1 MDTIPT
7 EILLHILSFSIPSRR
22 QRKVRRSLSR
32 VCHFWCTAIY
42 RNPVFWT
49 EVRLHTTTE
58 ELQEI
63 LRRNSDGPLDVIWA
77 PANSSKFIDR
87 SGLQRVAMIS
97 SQSQRWRS
105 LVLAGPIVHE
115 IKNQL
120 IQVSTPR
127 LIELNIAGTWFV
139 PQQFDLANEGALL
152 RDVTLG
158 GATLDWENSRL
169 GGLRCLRL
177 HQPGSKAPTVEQLHG
192 ILSSSP
198 GLEILDLAWWP
209 SLSSHMPP
217 SRELGV
223 ILLPSLTTLASEEV
237 PASVLHMLLSCI
249 RAPGCRYIRL
259 PSIHQSLFRG
269 DDTLAAL
276 AKLCQ
281 GPLSTVPRLLVSYDR
296 ASGSCTITHRKTEL
310 APQAN
315 IRESSVK
322 LAKRRGVYLQTN
334 PIFNPAL
341 DDDTLQSSEAGIR
354 KFIER
359 VVQAALSDLK
369 VEIQLDLHH
378 RWPRPTDTP
387 ENPPKSVVTDLL
399 SSVPLVSH
407 LRVRSYFDPMDVL
420 PFISTRQAIRK
431 MDGETGS
438 ELSWP
443 IPLMES
449 LTIACNT
456 EKQSAVLEFLD
467 GLISKRG
474 SQINNGTAMAIG
486 QVADHGEDVAFHSPR
501 PLKRI
506 ILQDKSEQTVKE

>member
-1 MDTIPT
+1 M
-7 EILLHILSFSIPSRR
+7 
-22 QRKVRRSLSR
+22 
-32 VCHFWCTAIY
+32 
-42 RNPVFWT
+42 
-49 EVRLHTTTE
+49 
-58 ELQEI
+58 
-63 LRRNSDGPLDVIWA
+63 
-77 PANSSKFIDR
+77 DR

-97 SQSQRWRS
+97 LQSRRWRS

-115 IKNQL
+115 IKTQL
-120 IQVSTPR
+120 IQVSTPL

-139 PQQFDLANEGALL
+139 AEQFDLANNGALF

-158 GATLDWENSRL
+158 RATLDWENSRL

-177 HQPGSKAPTVEQLHG
+177 HQPGSKSPTVEQLHG

-209 SLSSHMPP
+209 SLSYNIPP

-223 ILLPSLTTLASEEV
+223 
-237 PASVLHMLLSCI
+237 
-249 RAPGCRYIRL
+249 R
-259 PSIHQSLFRG
+259 
-269 DDTLAAL
+269 DDTLEAL

-322 LAKRRGVYLQTN
+322 LAKRRGVYLQTD

-341 DDDTLQSSEAGIR
+341 DDDALRSSEAGIR

-359 VVQAALSDLK
+359 VVKAALSDLK

-378 RWPRPTDTP
+378 RWPRSTDTP
-387 ENPPKSVVTDLL
+387 ANPPKSVVADLL
-399 SSVPLVSH
+399 SSVPLVTH

-420 PFISTRQAIRK
+420 PFISTRRAVRK

-443 IPLMES
+443 IPLMET

-456 EKQSAVLEFLD
+456 ENKSAVLESLE
-467 GLISKRG
+467 GLISQRG
-474 SQINNGTAMAIG
+474 PKIHNGTTMAIG
-486 QVADHGEDVAFHSPR
+486 QIGDRDGDGASHPPS

-506 ILQDKSEQTVKE
+506 VLQDKIEQTVKVWDSEQGWDM